1 MKISNCP
8 ICGLPWS
15 ESIDEEEVRYSYWIC
30 ECCGCEYGNDDNS
43 TYREN
48 WLKQGAPWFDSKQR
62 PISWDLE
69 EQLRHIIPGW
79 NAG

>member
-15 ESIDEEEVRYSYWIC
+15 EPVDEEEVRYSYWIC

-43 TYREN
+43 AYREN
-48 WLKQGAPWFDSKQR
+48 WLKQGAPWFDPKQR
-62 PISWDLE
+62 PNSWNLE
-69 EQLRHIIPGW
+69 EQLRHIIPDW
-79 NAG
+79 NAR